1 MRIGI
6 IVFLLAGSLAE
17 LEGGIKRE
25 KVVKPTPLEIYVDE
39 AGRRAADAALQ
50 QTTPGSLW
58 SARANLADL
67 ARDLRA
73 SQIDDLVT
81 ILVSERASAVASGT
95 TKTSRTSSANNS
107 ITALAGPTKI
117 GGALSNLTGL
127 SGSTKLDGQGTT
139 TRDTTLT
146 TSLSARVIQV
156 LPNGYL
162 VVEGTKNVQVDGEHQ
177 VVTVRGVIRPA
188 DITTANTVT
197 STRLAE
203 LEVRINGKGVIN
215 DATHRPFL
223 LYRVLLGLLPF

>member
-1 MRIGI
+1 MKFGLS
-6 IVFLLAGSLAE
+6 IVLGVSLLLAG
-17 LEGGIKRE
+17 KRD
-25 KVVKPTPLEIYVDE
+25 KVVKPSPLELYVNE
-39 AGRRAADAALQ
+39 STRRAADIDAQ

-58 SARANLADL
+58 TARAGLADL

-81 ILVSERASAVASGT
+81 IVVSERASAVASGS
-95 TKTSRTSSANNS
+95 TKTSRTSSAKNS
-107 ITALAGPTKI
+107 ITALAGPTKAAGI
-117 GGALSNLTGL
+117 LANLTGL
-127 SGSTKLDGQGTT
+127 SGESKLDGQGTT

-146 TSLSARVIQV
+146 TSLSARVVQV

-177 VVTVRGVIRPA
+177 LISVHGVIRPS

-203 LEVRINGKGVIN
+203 LEVRINGKGVVN
-215 DATHRPFL
+215 DATHRPFF
-223 LYRVLLGLLPF
+223 LYRLLLGVLPF

>member
-1 MRIGI
+1 MKFGLS
-6 IVFLLAGSLAE
+6 IVLNVSLLLAG
-17 LEGGIKRE
+17 KRD
-25 KVVKPTPLEIYVDE
+25 KVVKPSPLELYVNE
-39 AGRRAADAALQ
+39 STRRAADIDAQ

-58 SARANLADL
+58 TARAGLADL

-81 ILVSERASAVASGT
+81 IVVSERASAVASGS
-95 TKTSRTSSANNS
+95 TKTSRTSSAKNS
-107 ITALAGPTKI
+107 ITALAGPTKAAGI
-117 GGALSNLTGL
+117 LANLTGL
-127 SGSTKLDGQGTT
+127 SGESKLDGQGTT

-146 TSLSARVIQV
+146 TSLSARVVQV

-177 VVTVRGVIRPA
+177 LISVHGVIRPS

-203 LEVRINGKGVIN
+203 LEVRINGKGVVN
-215 DATHRPFL
+215 DATHRPFF
-223 LYRVLLGLLPF
+223 LYRLLLGVLPF

>member
-1 MRIGI
+1 VKFGLS
-6 IVFLLAGSLAE
+6 IVLNVSLLLAG
-17 LEGGIKRE
+17 KRD
-25 KVVKPTPLEIYVDE
+25 KVVKPSPLELYVNE
-39 AGRRAADAALQ
+39 STRRAADIDAQ

-58 SARANLADL
+58 TARAGLADL

-81 ILVSERASAVASGT
+81 IVVSERASAVASGS
-95 TKTSRTSSANNS
+95 TKTSRTSSAKNS
-107 ITALAGPTKI
+107 ITALAGPTKAAGI
-117 GGALSNLTGL
+117 LANLTGL
-127 SGSTKLDGQGTT
+127 SGESKLDGQGTT

-146 TSLSARVIQV
+146 TSLSARVVQV

-177 VVTVRGVIRPA
+177 LISVHGVIRPS

-203 LEVRINGKGVIN
+203 LEVRINGKGVVN
-215 DATHRPFL
+215 DATHRPFF
-223 LYRVLLGLLPF
+223 LYRLLLGVLPF

>member
-1 MRIGI
+1 MKFGLS
-6 IVFLLAGSLAE
+6 IVLGVSLLLAG
-17 LEGGIKRE
+17 KRD
-25 KVVKPTPLEIYVDE
+25 KVVKPSPLELYVNE
-39 AGRRAADAALQ
+39 STRRAADIDAQ

-58 SARANLADL
+58 TARAGLADL

-81 ILVSERASAVASGT
+81 IVVSERASAVASGS
-95 TKTSRTSSANNS
+95 TKTSRTSSAKNS
-107 ITALAGPTKI
+107 IAALAGPTKAAGI
-117 GGALSNLTGL
+117 LANLTGL
-127 SGSTKLDGQGTT
+127 SGESKLDGQGTT

-146 TSLSARVIQV
+146 TSLSARVVQV

-177 VVTVRGVIRPA
+177 LISVHGVIRPS

-203 LEVRINGKGVIN
+203 LEVRINGKGVVN
-215 DATHRPFL
+215 DATHRPFF
-223 LYRVLLGLLPF
+223 LYRLLLGVLPF